1 MDLKKISFAYSAR
14 TQYVYRWYRHRL
26 TGIDGKRKKRNE
38 NEKFMN
44 RAKSGKDIKK

>member
-1 MDLKKISFAYSAR
+1 MDLKKSIFCTHSMYD
-14 TQYVYRWYRHRL
+14 
-26 TGIDGKRKKRNE
+26 GIDIVTGMRNENRQRGKRNE